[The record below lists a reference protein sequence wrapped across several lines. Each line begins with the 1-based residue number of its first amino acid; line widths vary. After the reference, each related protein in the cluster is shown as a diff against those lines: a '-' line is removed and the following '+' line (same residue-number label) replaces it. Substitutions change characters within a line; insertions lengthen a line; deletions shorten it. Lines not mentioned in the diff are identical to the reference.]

1 MLMKPETMRLLDH
14 WRNEVI
20 EPIQGIEIRRDYN
33 PCDDG
38 TIELMWFVEYQ
49 KGDVDHIFKYIVS
62 NLPDDISAI
71 NIKIDVVEQVELK
84 KHLHL

>member
-1 MLMKPETMRLLDH
+1 MKPETMRLLDH

-38 TIELMWFVEYQ
+38 TIELIWSADYQ
-49 KGDVDHIFKYIVS
+49 RGGANHTFFYREG
-62 NLPDDISAI
+62 NQADDISAI

>member
-1 MLMKPETMRLLDH
+1 MKPETMRMLES

-20 EPIQGIEIRRDYN
+20 VPIQGIEIRRDYN
-33 PCDDG
+33 PRDDG
-38 TIELMWFVEYQ
+38 TIELMWLADYQ
-49 KGDVDHIFKYIVS
+49 RGGANHTFFCREG

-71 NIKIDVVEQVELK
+71 NTKIDVVEQVELK

>member
-1 MLMKPETMRLLDH
+1 MKPETMRLLDN
-14 WRNEVI
+14 WRHEVL
-20 EPIQGIEIRRDYN
+20 EPFQGIKINRGYN
-33 PCDDG
+33 PNDDG
-38 TIELMWFVEYQ
+38 TIELIWFVDYN
-49 KGDVDHIFKYIVS
+49 KGGVDHTFKYIIS